1 MEFKKSINIYS
12 MQKSFDLVE
21 PVVINYDEIFVKI
34 KYWHPHRNKD
44 DKVIKEKII
53 NYNLISSG
61 E

>member
-1 MEFKKSINIYS
+1 MEFKKHISIDS

-21 PVVINYDEIFVKI
+21 PVVIHYDELFVKI
-34 KYWHPHRNKD
+34 KYWYPHILKD